1 MVVRLKR
8 TQKGERFRVS
18 FVKFNLDAAR
28 VNAGLSQKEAADSL
42 GISNKTLCSW
52 ENYLTFPGAD
62 MIPKICELY
71 GIPYDQ
77 INFAKRFA

>member
-1 MVVRLKR
+1 M
-8 TQKGERFRVS
+8 E

-28 VNAGLSQKEAADSL
+28 VNAGLSQKEASEKL
-42 GISNKTLCSW
+42 NISNKTLSMW
-52 ENYLTFPGAD
+52 ESYRTFPSAD

-77 INFAKRFA
+77 INFAKRSA

>member
-1 MVVRLKR
+1 M
-8 TQKGERFRVS
+8 EI
-18 FVKFNLDAAR
+18 VKISLAAAR
-28 VNAGLSQKEAADSL
+28 VNAGLSQKEAAEKL

-52 ENYLTFPGAD
+52 ENYLTYPSAD

-77 INFAKRFA
+77 INFAQQSA

>member
-1 MVVRLKR
+1 M
-8 TQKGERFRVS
+8 EI
-18 FVKFNLDAAR
+18 VKFTLASAR
-28 VNAGLSQKEAADSL
+28 VNAGLSQKKAAEEL

-52 ENYLTFPGAD
+52 ENYVSYPGAD

-77 INFAKRFA
+77 INFAHKSA